1 MVASRLKKPGWLI
14 LGGLLLLGL
23 LGFALPSLAKGMAFF
38 RIRRVEFAGLS
49 ALSPNRLLKEI
60 HLADTVSLFA
70 DLDPVAER
78 LRAVP
83 GVETVTLR
91 RRIPG
96 TLRIEITEAT
106 PVAVAAGSRGM
117 AIMDERGRMLPFDP
131 AESAPDLPVVTRAD
145 SLVAGLLA
153 RIKLINPDLFAR
165 TSAAW
170 RNGGDVVLDVEGRRY
185 WFRPNATAEAILA
198 VMAVAADLAR
208 KNKDYRELD
217 GRFAGQVVVR
227 WRGA

>member
-1 MVASRLKKPGWLI
+1 MAKSRLRKPGWLI

-23 LGFALPSLAKGMAFF
+23 LGFAVPSLARDLSFF
-38 RIRRVEFAGLS
+38 RVRRVEFAGLS
-49 ALSPNRLLKEI
+49 ALSPRRLLAEM
-60 HLADTVSLFA
+60 HLADTISIFA
-70 DLDPVAER
+70 DLDRVADS
-78 LRAVP
+78 LKAVP
-83 GVETVTLR
+83 GVESVTIR

-96 TLRIEITEAT
+96 TLRIEISEAT

-117 AIMDERGRMLPFDP
+117 LIMDERGRALPLDP
-131 AESAPDLPVVTRAD
+131 AESAPDLPVVSRPD
-145 SLVAGLLA
+145 SLVAVLLA
-153 RIKLINPDLFAR
+153 QVQAVDPDLFAR

-170 RNGGDVVLDVEGRRY
+170 RSGADVVLDVEGRRY
-185 WFRPNATAEAILA
+185 WFRPHATAEAILA
-198 VMAVAADLAR
+198 VTAVAADLAR

>member
-1 MVASRLKKPGWLI
+1 MAKSRLRKPGWLI

-23 LGFALPSLAKGMAFF
+23 LGFVVPPLARGMSFF

-49 ALSPNRLLKEI
+49 ALSPTRLLREI
-60 HLADTVSLFA
+60 HLGDTVSIFA
-70 DLDPVAER
+70 NLDQVADS
-78 LRAVP
+78 LRTVP
-83 GVETVTLR
+83 GIEDVKLR

-96 TLRIEITEAT
+96 TLRVEITEAI
-106 PVAVAAGSRGM
+106 PVAVAAGASGM
-117 AIMDERGRMLPFDP
+117 SIMDERGRALPLDP
-131 AESAPDLPVVTRAD
+131 AETAPDLPVVSRPD

-153 RIKLINPDLFAR
+153 RVKRINPDLFAR

-170 RNGGDVVLDVEGRRY
+170 RNGSDVVLDVEGRRY